1 MNRQNSPRLVFKM
14 FNELFRTE
22 RTAGPFMLFHEVRKI
37 IILLLSK
44 IGSPI
49 FDPEGFI
56 PVEKF

>member
-1 MNRQNSPRLVFKM
+1 M